1 MSERNADILKQKKKA
16 NFWYNQNKSQSLRDI
31 YRKIYEDDYP
41 EEADPDS
48 SVTMTDLQN
57 IVKHL
62 NVKPGETFIDIGCGK
77 AGPGMWIAREIN
89 ANYVGVD
96 ISEIAIELATQ
107 RIIDFGLKNKAKFLV
122 VNIYSTNFPNNYF
135 DGAISIDTITYIPD
149 KMKAICEIA
158 RILRSDA
165 SFVFTT
171 WETPVT
177 VNDYRPLLRKAG
189 FEVIIYNEIPNWEQ
203 KKRRIYE
210 KIIESEDIL
219 IRDMGKD
226 GSLPWITEA
235 KKNLPNLKDW
245 KRIFGVANKK

>member
-1 MSERNADILKQKKKA
+1 MSERNADILKQKKKG
-16 NFWYNQNKSQSLRDI
+16 NFWYKQKKSHSLRDI
-31 YRKIYEDDYP
+31 YRKIYENDYP

-48 SVTMTDLQN
+48 SVTMTDLQD

-62 NVKPGETFIDIGCGK
+62 NVKPGETFIDIGCGR

-89 ANYVGVD
+89 ANYVGID
-96 ISEIAIELATQ
+96 ISEIAIELAIQ
-107 RIIDFGLKNKAKFLV
+107 RIIDFGLSDKAKFLV
-122 VNIYSTNFPNNYF
+122 VNIYSTNFPDNYY

-149 KMKAICEIA
+149 KIKAICEIA

-189 FEVIIYNEIPNWEQ
+189 FEVMIYNEISNWEQ
-203 KKRRIYE
+203 KQRGVYE
-210 KIIESEDIL
+210 KIIESKDIL

-235 KKNLPNLKDW
+235 KKNLPYLKDW